1 MENQRSR
8 ELRFASL
15 LIFDIERRGVIASV
29 EISSDFMK
37 YRRSDRWFAA
47 HLRFRQRLRSEPEYT
62 TKGTYLEKYRPAEL
76 QIYAMYV
83 LGDNWK
89 SI

>member
-37 YRRSDRWFAA
+37 YRRSDR
-47 HLRFRQRLRSEPEYT
+47 
-62 TKGTYLEKYRPAEL
+62 
-76 QIYAMYV
+76 
-83 LGDNWK
+83 
-89 SI
+89 

>member
-29 EISSDFMK
+29 EISPDFMK

-47 HLRFRQRLRSEPEYT
+47 HFRFRQRLRGESEYT
-62 TKGTYLEKYRPAEL
+62 TEETYLEKYSPVEL
-76 QIYAMYV
+76 RIYA
-83 LGDNWK
+83 K
-89 SI
+89 SRRNFRW